1 MNGFLTMTKMNL
13 KLLLRNIGFLIW
25 LVIIPIGA
33 AMLLMVQQTGTVEG
47 VKSSTIID
55 VNKNTSVMSASLSS
69 VFDKI
74 SVVAIGASQDKTS
87 ELFLKTLS
95 QDDFCAVYRYKTE
108 PIERDKINSIAKSY
122 YERGTVTAVLYLPE
136 GTVKNYIS
144 NILEKAQLEHR
155 TQLAVYYLTGK
166 R

>member
-108 PIERDKINSIAKSY
+108 PIERDKINSIAKKLL
-122 YERGTVTAVLYLPE
+122 RKRNGDCCF
-136 GTVKNYIS
+136 IS
-144 NILEKAQLEHR
+144 ARRYGQELHKQYSRKGSA
-155 TQLAVYYLTGK
+155 
-166 R
+166 